1 MVSDNARCQR
11 RRVPNA
17 SAPGSSSYGVSA
29 GLDARVAFGPGR
41 PHTSRPMAHVREVTI
56 LADDL
61 TGAADCAAAF
71 AVAGM
76 ETWLS
81 LDDRAGALET
91 SVLAVDTDTRVAPA
105 DVAYARTAAAAR
117 DALRAG
123 SRVVYKKIDSTL
135 RGHVGPEIAATF
147 AAVRAAEDGRGPR
160 PIVLLC
166 PAFPATGR
174 ILRAG
179 RVLVN
184 GTALEAVPAALLAM
198 AGLSAT
204 EVGTAP
210 DGDTLTREIE
220 RRAASGADAVVCDA
234 ESDDDLRTIAEAGAR
249 LARPVLWAG
258 SGGLARHL
266 PRALALRAH
275 VTAESSPTDAPSRP
289 ILILVGSPSHVA
301 QGQAAEIARQGDVTT
316 IAVHADTLLAGE
328 ASLAWREAAGRI
340 DGALAGGRDTCVV
353 LERKGGS
360 AGALDP
366 ALARAFGRLT
376 ARPGPIGTLIA
387 TGGETARAALEARGV
402 TRLRV
407 RAEVEPGIPACVTDG
422 PPPLHVVTK
431 AGGFGDAG
439 ALVRTRAALGTVPAR
454 SLVR

>member
-11 RRVPNA
+11 RRVMHA

-29 GLDARVAFGPGR
+29 GLDARVAFVPGR

-91 SVLAVDTDTRVAPA
+91 SVLAVDTDTRVETS
-105 DVAYARTAAAAR
+105 DIAYARSAAVAR
-117 DALRAG
+117 DAVRAG

-147 AAVRAAEDGRGPR
+147 GAVRAAEDGRGPR

-184 GTALEAVPAALLAM
+184 GTALEAVPAALLAI
-198 AGLSAT
+198 AGLSTA
-204 EVGTAP
+204 ELGTAP

-249 LARPVLWAG
+249 LARPVVWAG

-266 PRALALRAH
+266 PRALVLRAH
-275 VTAESSPTDAPSRP
+275 VTAESSPADAPSRP
-289 ILILVGSPSHVA
+289 ILILVGSPSRVA

-366 ALARAFGRLT
+366 ALARAFGRLA
-376 ARPGPIGTLIA
+376 ARPGPIGALIA
-387 TGGETARAALEARGV
+387 TGGETARAALESRGV

-407 RAEVEPGIPACVTDG
+407 RAEVEPGIPACLTDG
-422 PPPLHVVTK
+422 PPPLRVVTK

-439 ALVRTRAALGTVPAR
+439 ALVRTRAALGTVPSR

>member
-11 RRVPNA
+11 RRVMHA

-29 GLDARVAFGPGR
+29 GLDARVAFVPGR

-147 AAVRAAEDGRGPR
+147 GAVRAAEDGRGPR

-249 LARPVLWAG
+249 LARPVVWAG

-275 VTAESSPTDAPSRP
+275 VTAESSPADAPSRP
-289 ILILVGSPSHVA
+289 ILILVGSPSRVA

-353 LERKGGS
+353 LERKGGL

-366 ALARAFGRLT
+366 ALARAFGRLA
-376 ARPGPIGTLIA
+376 ARPGPIGALIA

-407 RAEVEPGIPACVTDG
+407 RAEVEPGIPACLTDG
-422 PPPLHVVTK
+422 PPPLRVVTK

-439 ALVRTRAALGTVPAR
+439 ALVRTRAALGTVPSR

>member
-11 RRVPNA
+11 RRVMHA

-29 GLDARVAFGPGR
+29 GLDARVAFVPGR

-147 AAVRAAEDGRGPR
+147 GAVRAAEDGRGPR

-184 GTALEAVPAALLAM
+184 GTALEAVPAALLAI
-198 AGLSAT
+198 AGLSTA
-204 EVGTAP
+204 ELGTAP

-249 LARPVLWAG
+249 LARPVVWAG

-275 VTAESSPTDAPSRP
+275 VTAESSPADAPSRP
-289 ILILVGSPSHVA
+289 ILILVGSPSRVA

-340 DGALAGGRDTCVV
+340 DGALAGGRDTCVL

-360 AGALDP
+360 AAALDP
-366 ALARAFGRLT
+366 ALARAFGRLA
-376 ARPGPIGTLIA
+376 ARPGPIGALIA

-407 RAEVEPGIPACVTDG
+407 RAEVEPGIPACLTDG
-422 PPPLHVVTK
+422 PPPLRVVTK

-439 ALVRTRAALGTVPAR
+439 ALVRTRAALGTVPSR

>member
-1 MVSDNARCQR
+1 
-11 RRVPNA
+11 
-17 SAPGSSSYGVSA
+17 
-29 GLDARVAFGPGR
+29 
-41 PHTSRPMAHVREVTI
+41 MAHVREVTI

-71 AVAGM
+71 AIAGL

-81 LDDRAGALET
+81 LGDQAGTVAA
-91 SVLAVDTDTRVAPA
+91 SVLAVDTDTRVETS
-105 DVAYARTAAAAR
+105 DIAYARTAAVAR
-117 DALRAG
+117 DAVRAG

-135 RGHVGPEIAATF
+135 RGHVGPEIAAAF
-147 AAVRAAEDGRGPR
+147 AAVLESAGGRGPR

-166 PAFPATGR
+166 PAFPAAGR

-184 GTALEAVPAALLAM
+184 GTALEAVPAALLAL

-204 EVGTAP
+204 EVGTARD
-210 DGDTLTREIE
+210 DGTLTREIE
-220 RRAASGADAVVCDA
+220 RRAASGTDAVVCDA
-234 ESDDDLRTIAEAGAR
+234 ESDDDLRTIADAGAR
-249 LARPVLWAG
+249 LGRPVVWAG

-266 PRALALRAH
+266 PRALALRAN
-275 VTAESSPTDAPSRP
+275 VTAESSPADAPSRP
-289 ILILVGSPSHVA
+289 ILILVGSPALAA
-301 QGQAAEIARQGDVTT
+301 QGQATEIARQGDVTT
-316 IAVHADTLLAGE
+316 IAVHPDTLLAGE

-340 DGALAGGRDTCVV
+340 DATLAGGRDTCVV
-353 LERKGGS
+353 LERDRES
-360 AGALDP
+360 AGAIHP
-366 ALARAFGRLT
+366 RLARAFGRLT
-376 ARPGPIGTLIA
+376 ARPGPIGALVA

-407 RAEVEPGIPACVTDG
+407 VAEVEPGIPACVTDG
-422 PPPLHVVTK
+422 PRPLRVVTK

-439 ALVRTRAALGTVPAR
+439 ALARTRAALGSVPPR

>member
-1 MVSDNARCQR
+1 
-11 RRVPNA
+11 
-17 SAPGSSSYGVSA
+17 
-29 GLDARVAFGPGR
+29 
-41 PHTSRPMAHVREVTI
+41 MAHVREVTI

-71 AVAGM
+71 AIAGM

-81 LDDRAGALET
+81 LGDQAGTVAA
-91 SVLAVDTDTRVAPA
+91 SVLAVDTDTRVETS
-105 DVAYARTAAAAR
+105 DIAYARTGAVAR
-117 DALRAG
+117 DAVRAG

-135 RGHVGPEIAATF
+135 RGHVGPEIAAAF
-147 AAVRAAEDGRGPR
+147 AAVLESAGGRGPR

-166 PAFPATGR
+166 PAFPAAGR

-184 GTALEAVPAALLAM
+184 GTALEAVPAALLAI
-198 AGLSAT
+198 AGLSAA
-204 EVGTAP
+204 EVGTAR
-210 DGDTLTREIE
+210 DGAMLTREIE

-234 ESDDDLRTIAEAGAR
+234 ESDDDLRTIADAGAR
-249 LARPVLWAG
+249 LGRPVVWAG

-266 PRALALRAH
+266 PRALALRAN

-301 QGQAAEIARQGDVTT
+301 QGQAAELARQGDVTT
-316 IAVHADTLLAGE
+316 IDVHADTLLAGE
-328 ASLAWREAAGRI
+328 SSLAWREAAGRI
-340 DGALAGGRDTCVV
+340 DGALAGGRDTCIV

-376 ARPGPIGTLIA
+376 ARPGPIGALIA

-402 TRLRV
+402 TRLRL
-407 RAEVEPGIPACVTDG
+407 RAEIEPGIPACVTDG
-422 PPPLHVVTK
+422 PRPLRVVTK

-439 ALVRTRAALGTVPAR
+439 ALARTRAALGSVPPR

>member
-1 MVSDNARCQR
+1 
-11 RRVPNA
+11 
-17 SAPGSSSYGVSA
+17 
-29 GLDARVAFGPGR
+29 
-41 PHTSRPMAHVREVTI
+41 MAHVREVTI

-71 AVAGM
+71 AIAGL

-81 LDDRAGALET
+81 LGDQAGTVAA
-91 SVLAVDTDTRVAPA
+91 SVLAVDTDTRVETS
-105 DVAYARTAAAAR
+105 DIAYARTGAVAR
-117 DALRAG
+117 DAVRAG

-135 RGHVGPEIAATF
+135 RGHVGPEIAAAF
-147 AAVRAAEDGRGPR
+147 AAVLESAGGRGPR

-166 PAFPATGR
+166 PAFPAAGR

-184 GTALEAVPAALLAM
+184 GTALEAVPAALLAI
-198 AGLSAT
+198 AGLSTA
-204 EVGTAP
+204 ELGTAP

-234 ESDDDLRTIAEAGAR
+234 ESDDDLRTIADAGAR
-249 LARPVLWAG
+249 LGRPVVWAG

-266 PRALALRAH
+266 PRALVLRAH
-275 VTAESSPTDAPSRP
+275 VTAESSLTDAPSRP
-289 ILILVGSPSHVA
+289 ILILVGSPALAA
-301 QGQAAEIARQGDVTT
+301 QGQATEIARQGDVTT

-340 DGALAGGRDTCVV
+340 DATLAGGRDTCVV
-353 LERKGGS
+353 LERDRES
-360 AGALDP
+360 AGAIHP

-376 ARPGPIGTLIA
+376 ARPGPIGALVA

-407 RAEVEPGIPACVTDG
+407 VAEVEPGIPACVTDG
-422 PPPLHVVTK
+422 PRPLRVVTK

-439 ALVRTRAALGTVPAR
+439 ALARTRAALGSVPPR

>member
-1 MVSDNARCQR
+1 
-11 RRVPNA
+11 
-17 SAPGSSSYGVSA
+17 
-29 GLDARVAFGPGR
+29 
-41 PHTSRPMAHVREVTI
+41 MAHVREVTI

-71 AVAGM
+71 AIAGL

-81 LDDRAGALET
+81 LGDQAGTVAA
-91 SVLAVDTDTRVAPA
+91 SVLAVDTDTRVETS
-105 DVAYARTAAAAR
+105 DIAYARTAAVAR
-117 DALRAG
+117 DAVRAG

-135 RGHVGPEIAATF
+135 RGHVGPEIAAAF
-147 AAVRAAEDGRGPR
+147 AAVLESAGGRGPR

-174 ILRAG
+174 TLRAG

-184 GTALEAVPAALLAM
+184 GTALEAVPAALLAL

-204 EVGTAP
+204 EVGTAR
-210 DGDTLTREIE
+210 DGGTLTREIE
-220 RRAASGADAVVCDA
+220 RRAASGTDAVVCDA
-234 ESDDDLRTIAEAGAR
+234 ESDDDLRTIADAGAR
-249 LARPVLWAG
+249 LGRPVVWAG

-266 PRALALRAH
+266 PRALALRAN
-275 VTAESSPTDAPSRP
+275 VTAESSPADAPSRP
-289 ILILVGSPSHVA
+289 ILILVGSPSHAA
-301 QGQAAEIARQGDVTT
+301 QGQATEIARQGDVTT
-316 IAVHADTLLAGE
+316 IAVHPDTLLAGE

-340 DGALAGGRDTCVV
+340 DATLAGGRDTCVV
-353 LERKGGS
+353 LERDRES
-360 AGALDP
+360 AGAIHP
-366 ALARAFGRLT
+366 RLARAFGRLT
-376 ARPGPIGTLIA
+376 ARPGPIGALVA

-407 RAEVEPGIPACVTDG
+407 VAEVEPGIPACVTDG
-422 PPPLHVVTK
+422 PRPLRVVTK

-439 ALVRTRAALGTVPAR
+439 ALARTRAALGSVPPR